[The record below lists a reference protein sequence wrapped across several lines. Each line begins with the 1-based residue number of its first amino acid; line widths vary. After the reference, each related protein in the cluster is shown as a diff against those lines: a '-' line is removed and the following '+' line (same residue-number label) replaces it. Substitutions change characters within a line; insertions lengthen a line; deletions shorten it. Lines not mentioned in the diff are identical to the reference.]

1 MGGGGGSPTVI
12 VLHIHCTHHENIVEG
27 FCLFGI
33 NHSRKLSLL
42 EKMFAELKLYQ
53 KMFFFKRIAYHI
65 IIYVDSFLNKT
76 LWWLLYNNLYTTISK
91 TFIKYIKRER
101 QFRCDKCN
109 VSKGVLSTI

>member
-12 VLHIHCTHHENIVEG
+12 VLHIHCTHHENIGEG

-53 KMFFFKRIAYHI
+53 KMFFSKGLLIYHI
-65 IIYVDSFLNKT
+65 IIYADIL
-76 LWWLLYNNLYTTISK
+76 
-91 TFIKYIKRER
+91 R
-101 QFRCDKCN
+101 
-109 VSKGVLSTI
+109 